1 MSNDSI
7 RLMTIQD
14 VEQVME
20 VETDAFSSPWTKE
33 IFENELKV
41 NHYANYIVYELE
53 DKIIGY
59 CGFWLIAG
67 DAQITNIA
75 IHSSYRGEKRGEE
88 LLEAAITLIKGMD
101 GKRVSLE
108 VRESNV
114 VAQGLYRKFG
124 MEKGG
129 IRKNYY
135 QDNAE
140 DAWVMW
146 VDF

>member
-1 MSNDSI
+1 MD
-7 RLMTIQD
+7 D
-14 VEQVME
+14 VDNVME
-20 VETDAFSSPWTKE
+20 VERNAFTTPWTKG
-33 IFENELKV
+33 IFENELTV
-41 NHYANYIVYELE
+41 NHYAHYLVYELE
-53 DKIIGY
+53 EKIIGY

-75 IHSSYRGEKRGEE
+75 VLSSHRGEKRGEE
-88 LLEAAITLIKGMD
+88 LLETAITVIKGMD

-108 VRESNV
+108 VRESNI
-114 VAQGLYRKFG
+114 VAQGLYAKFG
-124 MEKGG
+124 MKKGG

>member
-20 VETDAFSSPWTKE
+20 VETDAFASPWTKE

-75 IHSSYRGEKRGEE
+75 IHSSHRGEKRGEE